1 MSRAAIEELLNAGY
15 GNKAIA
21 QQLGVGHKRVAEIRA
36 ELGLPRSRRRYVAAS
51 PEGLFWR
58 RTRPVAG
65 GHLAWTGYRNSKGVP
80 AVRTVD
86 GMQTAYRIAYRIR
99 WQREPVGRVKPGCEY
114 GGCVHPNCVEDQAMR
129 DQLAEQYAATFG
141 EVAA

>member
-15 GNKAIA
+15 GNVFIA
-21 QQLGVGHKRVAEIRA
+21 EHVHVSRKQVAAIRA
-36 ELGLPRSRRRYVAAS
+36 DLGLPASRRRYQAS
-51 PEGLFWR
+51 TPEDLYWR

-86 GMQTAYRIAYRIR
+86 GMQAAYRIAYRIR

-129 DQLAEQYAATFG
+129 DQYAAIFG

>member
-1 MSRAAIEELLNAGY
+1 MSRDAIVKLLRTGI
-15 GNKAIA
+15 GNQAIA
-21 QQLGVGHKRVAEIRA
+21 REVHVDRSKVAAIRA

-51 PEGLFWR
+51 PEALFWQ
-58 RTRPVAG
+58 RTRPAAD

-86 GMQTAYRIAYRIR
+86 GMHTAYRIAFRIR
-99 WQREPVGRVKPGCEY
+99 WGREPVGYVKSGCEFD
-114 GGCVHPNCVEDQAMR
+114 GCVHPGHVEDQPMR
-129 DQLAEQYAATFG
+129 EQYAAIFG

>member
-1 MSRAAIEELLNAGY
+1 MNRAAIEELLHAGY

-21 QQLGVGHKRVAEIRA
+21 QQVHVCRNRVAAIRA

-51 PEGLFWR
+51 PEALFQQ
-58 RTRPVAG
+58 RTQPADG

-86 GMQTAYRIAYRIR
+86 GMRTAYRIAFRIR
-99 WQREPVGRVKPGCEY
+99 WGREPVGYVKPGCEY
-114 GGCVHPNCVEDQAMR
+114 DGCVHPDHVEDQPMR
-129 DQLAEQYAATFG
+129 EQYAAIFG
-141 EVAA
+141 TAA